1 MLGAIVLPYV
11 QGVPG
16 PQVAGLRQ
24 LLQESTRQPLDLSST
39 SVTALQELCQETI
52 GRCWDAAVTPCCCA
66 AIAVL
71 WLALSPEKFP
81 LQADTFCSAAGT
93 AGKQKW
99 ALILPSSARV
109 SELTYVTIVGTRY
122 PELDTIQNDIIQ
134 FGKYLQ
140 GEQSTRGGFL
150 PIFWDAPDSYIH
162 ASTDIGEVVDWIRSK
177 FSVTK
182 DGNKN
187 LAVLHNRNKMVNAF
201 ATTEWVA
208 GSDGAVLSRSVTSCA
223 GMTAYL
229 VLLAQTKVGFL
240 SGGRGRRFRQLTP
253 QEQSAQKE
261 EAFARPTVALTRA
274 QQICMIMGPLDMR
287 GLVGAATIMGCLKYG
302 ACFSGLDADDQP
314 LLLKDEDLLE
324 APHDSA
330 FLHSLRISC
339 SRVNGVYPPLAL
351 AEAFLTDDDHTP
363 RVRRLHLMIVDLK
376 RRRRLATRVSRQL
389 LKVKVVECAAQC
401 WNTLPIPCKHDQSTY
416 QMRYVFAYAMDGTD
430 LPCYILWP
438 LRTEDNSFW
447 CLDAWKGDWVQ
458 LDRCGFM
465 APVGIEQFFDAFSL
479 DPRRPWRTAAC
490 QALGVPAGHIA
501 EDTHINHSEGSKFT
515 LTPRCIPVERWTI
528 AEKSRADVLMNDG
541 EESGSG
547 ADSGWSGVSD
557 NSSTDSEGTI
567 LEASSVAS
575 DQDRFDAA
583 YDAFRDLSEGLYDID
598 TRQYA
603 RGVTSDDAPG
613 IMLSDGQAKLRELVH
628 LPHWPLARLTI
639 PLGGLSKQVDRL
651 LEGYCFQD
659 QCQVRGCLDYLPM
672 VCIRDTVGSQ
682 DLAEYLAD
690 TIAWLMRSILDHE
703 SKILF
708 DTDTEPLLTPGFW
721 ILPLYRELLNSASRN
736 RPSAASER
744 ARGSTGLVKIICKEN
759 KEQRGKRKYHD
770 GTPHPKDRGGFTQW
784 FGSCSLINTLYVWFP
799 ASWAPMVAELLFER
813 SSNSDDR
820 SNNIQ
825 HGQPARGLSQN
836 PSRGHAWHQPTH
848 EVAGPSG
855 TTTEAENN
863 DVMYKIRKW
872 SLPDADVMPLLNV
885 SSRVTWLE
893 LDDRALLDSY
903 AVLQEGILCDVFSQ
917 KCSAA
922 WQGAPGQRL
931 TVSIMLPGRQMA
943 DEWLDFML
951 SQRNLWPTFTTKG
964 APAEMITEKN
974 LSERTAQIAG
984 QAPVDGHQD

>member
-1 MLGAIVLPYV
+1 MRSPILLRGDTKFISPHMLGAIVLPYV

-52 GRCWDAAVTPCCCA
+52 GRCWDTAVTPCCCA
-66 AIAVL
+66 ALAVL
-71 WLALSPEKFP
+71 WHALAPEKFP

-134 FGKYLQ
+134 FGNYLH
-140 GEQSTRGGFL
+140 GEQCIWGGFL

-162 ASTDIGEVVDWIRSK
+162 AST
-177 FSVTK
+177 
-182 DGNKN
+182 
-187 LAVLHNRNKMVNAF
+187 
-201 ATTEWVA
+201 
-208 GSDGAVLSRSVTSCA
+208 
-223 GMTAYL
+223 
-229 VLLAQTKVGFL
+229 
-240 SGGRGRRFRQLTP
+240 
-253 QEQSAQKE
+253 
-261 EAFARPTVALTRA
+261 
-274 QQICMIMGPLDMR
+274 
-287 GLVGAATIMGCLKYG
+287 TIMGCLKYG
-302 ACFSGLDADDQP
+302 ACFSGFDANDQP
-314 LLLKDEDLLE
+314 QLQLLLKDEDLLE
-324 APHDSA
+324 APDDSA
-330 FLHSLRISC
+330 SLHSLRISC

-363 RVRRLHLMIVDLK
+363 RVRRLHLIIVDLK
-376 RRRRLATRVSRQL
+376 RRRRLVSRVSKQL
-389 LKVKVVECAAQC
+389 LKVKVDECAAQC
-401 WNTLPIPCKHDQSTY
+401 WNTLPIPCKHEAAY

-430 LPCYILWP
+430 LPCCILCP
-438 LRTEDNSFW
+438 IRTEDNSFW

-479 DPRRPWRTAAC
+479 DPKRPWRTAAC
-490 QALGVPAGHIA
+490 QALGIPAGHIA

-528 AEKSRADVLMNDG
+528 AEKSRADVIMNDG

-567 LEASSVAS
+567 LEASSVPS

-583 YDAFRDLSEGLYDID
+583 YYEAFRDLSEGLYDID

-613 IMLSDGQAKLRELVH
+613 IMLSDGQVKLRELVH
-628 LPHWPLARLTI
+628 LPRNWPLARLTI

-651 LEGYCFQD
+651 LEGYCFQILATNSD
-659 QCQVRGCLDYLPM
+659 PDAHHGKVTQTATHLTL
-672 VCIRDTVGSQ
+672 I
-682 DLAEYLAD
+682 LAEYLAD

-708 DTDTEPLLTPGFW
+708 DTDTEPLLTPGLW

-799 ASWAPMVAELLFER
+799 RSWAPIVAEQLFER
-813 SSNSDDR
+813 SSNSDDL
-820 SNNIQ
+820 SNNIK
-825 HGQPARGLSQN
+825 HGQACQRAFPKSLQR
-836 PSRGHAWHQPTH
+836 
-848 EVAGPSG
+848 
-855 TTTEAENN
+855 TEAENN
-863 DVMYKIRKW
+863 DVMYKIRRW
-872 SLPDADVMPLLNV
+872 SFPDAAVMPVLNV
-885 SSRVTWLE
+885 SSRVTWFE
-893 LDDRALLDSY
+893 LDDKALLDSY

-964 APAEMITEKN
+964 APTEMIRERTFRKERRRLQAKHLWMDIKISWDLLLNRMYTEAPTGMSREQLYDLLFNRAARATREIPMKRKHTVDQTTEKSRRGGSKIN
-974 LSERTAQIAG
+974 GGCGTTNNNVRRWSWTSMASYVHSGARMRMLVPRLIHTWITVQSGGKQGRAHTSSNG
-984 QAPVDGHQD
+984 DDSYLM